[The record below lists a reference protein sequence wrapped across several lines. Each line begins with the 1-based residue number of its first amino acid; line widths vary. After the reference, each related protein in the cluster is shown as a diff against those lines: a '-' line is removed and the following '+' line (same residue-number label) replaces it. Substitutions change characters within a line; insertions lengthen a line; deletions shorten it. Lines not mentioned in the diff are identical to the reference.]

1 MKWPLF
7 LLLIPGFAYPQAA
20 PSLLPGEGGGR
31 ITRTETYQGRSLS
44 GYMNG
49 GAELFHEYGF
59 VALSAQEVAVVG
71 AGEITV
77 EVFRMSSARAALGIY
92 SVSRHGC
99 ADADSVTIHVCE
111 GAYQVQGTAKENY
124 IRIQSGTDTPADR
137 KARRGLFAALA
148 RRLGQETVALS
159 SYFRNT
165 RNVMLMAGPLGVQNG
180 MPDLEEVLDGVEGFS
195 VQAVWADPTT
205 AGYDLVAEIT
215 FGSDDLMR
223 AFVGRSGD
231 TIECS
236 GVAEFSA
243 HKGWWM
249 LRCPGNVVR
258 ITKGARNR
266 EQAASILV
274 DGPRGR

>member
-1 MKWPLF
+1 MKWPL
-7 LLLIPGFAYPQAA
+7 LLVVIPVLAYAQTV

-59 VALSAQEVAVVG
+59 VALSVQDVAVAG

-77 EVFRMSSARAALGIY
+77 EVFRMSSPRAALGIY

-99 ADADSVTIHVCE
+99 MDGDPALFYVCE
-111 GAYQVQGTAKENY
+111 GAYQVQGTARENY
-124 IRIQSGTDTPADR
+124 IRIQSGTDTPAAR
-137 KARRGLFAALA
+137 KARRVLFAALVG
-148 RRLGQETVALS
+148 RLGQEKVALS
-159 SYFRNT
+159 SYFRSSSD
-165 RNVMLMAGPLGVQNG
+165 VILMHGPLGVQNG
-180 MPDLEEVLDGVEGFS
+180 MPDLEEVLEGNDGYT
-195 VQAVWADPTT
+195 VQAVWPDTST

-215 FGSDDLMR
+215 FSSDDLMK
-223 AFVGRSGD
+223 AFAGHSGD
-231 TIECS
+231 AMECS
-236 GVAEFSA
+236 GVAAFTV

-258 ITKGARNR
+258 FMKGAPNR
-266 EQAASILV
+266 EQAARILL
-274 DGPRGR
+274 DGPQGR